1 MTDDRIAGSGR
12 PASAPQPRAAD
23 PARFSPARVGA
34 MVLRHW
40 YLLRSSWPRT
50 VELIYWP
57 TVQMLTWG
65 FVQSYVAQN
74 SSYFAGIA
82 GSFIGALLL
91 WDILLRSQQGFAFAF
106 LEEMWARN
114 LGNILMSPLRPSEFL
129 VSLGVASLIRLAVGM
144 VPVAILAVPIFGYNI
159 FGLGVGLAAFF
170 ANLVLMGWAI
180 GIVVCGMLLRHGM
193 GAESL
198 AWTVMFLIMPLTCVY
213 YPVSTLPGFVQ
224 PIAWALPST
233 HVFEGMR
240 AILAEKT
247 LRLDLMAT
255 AFGLNL
261 LYGTV
266 AILAFYRLLAS
277 ARRNG
282 SLLQTGE

>member
-1 MTDDRIAGSGR
+1 MTTGSTAESR
-12 PASAPQPRAAD
+12 PAAAGRD
-23 PARFSPARVGA
+23 PSRFSFARVGA

-65 FVQSYVAQN
+65 FVQSYVASN

-129 VSLGVASLIRLAVGM
+129 VSLVTASLIRLAIGM
-144 VPVAILAVPIFGYNI
+144 VPVMILAVPLFGYNI
-159 FGLGVGLAAFF
+159 FALGFGLAAFF
-170 ANLVLMGWAI
+170 ANLTLMGWAL
-180 GIVVCGMLLRHGM
+180 GIVVCGFLLRHGM

-213 YPVSTLPGFVQ
+213 YPVTTLPDFLQ
-224 PIAWALPST
+224 PVAWALPST
-233 HVFEGMR
+233 AVFEGMR
-240 AILAEKT
+240 AILADKVF
-247 LRLDLMAT
+247 RVDLMAW
-255 AFGLNL
+255 ALGLNL
-261 LYGTV
+261 LYVTAAL
-266 AILAFYRLLAS
+266 AIFYRLLAA